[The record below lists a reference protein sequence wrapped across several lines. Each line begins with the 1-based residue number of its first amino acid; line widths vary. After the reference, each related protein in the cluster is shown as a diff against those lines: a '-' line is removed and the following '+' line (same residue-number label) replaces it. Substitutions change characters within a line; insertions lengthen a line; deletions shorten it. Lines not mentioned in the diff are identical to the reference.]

1 MLDEA
6 AEIGDE
12 QGIGGSIMGTAADA
26 TRGMRDSEMGR
37 LPTRSV
43 RDDGESSA
51 ARAGEFGPRPCRKLR
66 QRAVIGRWY
75 GDLDMDDLKKFMS
88 GIVPYWQTLGL
99 ELVEVEPGRSVFTAN
114 VRPQLLQN
122 GVLHGGVLA
131 SIADS
136 ACAVAAIS
144 RVYPASYATTIN
156 LQVAYLKPVREGR
169 FRAEGKCLRAGK
181 NVLFRRKPRYSM
193 IGRRWCTAR
202 RHSCW

>member
-12 QGIGGSIMGTAADA
+12 QEDSDSKIGLPRGCALFGDQGQCNAAGA
-26 TRGMRDSEMGR
+26 GKSSVSETP
-37 LPTRSV
+37 L
-43 RDDGESSA
+43 A
-51 ARAGEFGPRPCRKLR
+51 LN
-66 QRAVIGRWY
+66 RAVSGGWY
-75 GDLDMDDLKKFMS
+75 CDSHMDNLKKFMS

-114 VRPQLLQN
+114 VRPQLMQN

-169 FRAEGKCLRAGK
+169 FRAEGKCLKAGK
-181 NVLFRRKPRYSM
+181 NVLFSEALVFDDRM
-193 IGRRWCTAR
+193 RWCAAL
-202 RHSCW
+202 RHNCW